1 MGRRR
6 GAELP
11 RCWERSLLGREG
23 TVGSRK
29 AWGGKGEG
37 REGEGLE
44 AGDEGREGFPGGS
57 EENAKVLEPGT
68 PVDTQYVLSE

>member
-37 REGEGLE
+37 REGKGLE
-44 AGDEGREGFPGGS
+44 AGDEEREGFPGGS
-57 EENAKVLEPGT
+57 EENAKLLEPGT